1 MLTQSDAFDA
11 YTRQHSS
18 ASLLRT
24 TFNSAHRWIGYVRV
38 YQRYSQPISSCA
50 NIAVFNDQKMR
61 IGILRRVQTDT
72 IARKYLRK
80 TLFVC
85 YHFNLLLGV
94 IRLKIRNTTARKYFR
109 KTPPFCILSFHQFL
123 YFIISSQRKF
133 RFRLHICKVSILV
146 LPLATVRTL
155 PHPPPCNSC
164 PARPRRHRM
173 NSSVYPRFEILLL
186 PLPREHV
193 CCFRTQIHHYGCS
206 LVSSVCFFVPQ
217 ANR

>member
-1 MLTQSDAFDA
+1 MRVRPLATPMCPFPETTPLKERKFQFAP
-11 YTRQHSS
+11 TRHPGC
-18 ASLLRT
+18 SLL
-24 TFNSAHRWIGYVRV
+24 F
-38 YQRYSQPISSCA
+38 
-50 NIAVFNDQKMR
+50 F
-61 IGILRRVQTDT
+61 
-72 IARKYLRK
+72 
-80 TLFVC
+80 
-85 YHFNLLLGV
+85 
-94 IRLKIRNTTARKYFR
+94 
-109 KTPPFCILSFHQFL
+109 
-123 YFIISSQRKF
+123 RKF

-164 PARPRRHRM
+164 PARSRRHRM